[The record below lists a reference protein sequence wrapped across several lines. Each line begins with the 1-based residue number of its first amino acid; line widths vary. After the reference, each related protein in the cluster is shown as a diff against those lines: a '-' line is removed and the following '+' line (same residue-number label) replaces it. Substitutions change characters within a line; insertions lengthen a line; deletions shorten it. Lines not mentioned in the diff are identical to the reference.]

1 MCGSSEFS
9 PVYLIPIYC
18 TVNLVDETPKF
29 PTMALCRSPSFPRH
43 RTDHPSGGSC
53 NLPLSYQKYLPNTC
67 CEAQPIQFVWYYVL
81 TCFYLLLVFSS
92 HRSPIAIA
100 IMQRQM
106 PSTSSNTSVLLL
118 LCIYLIT
125 QHTTWLSF
133 PFCVQQHKFSSSFS
147 LSSLSELC
155 NFFTHT
161 HTHSLVHERFPLCL
175 PWPILAKHTSLF
187 RHAIQ
192 MNITSTY
199 THIFL

>member
-18 TVNLVDETPKF
+18 TVNLVDETPKS

-67 CEAQPIQFVWYYVL
+67 CEVQPIQFVCYYVL
-81 TCFYLLLVFSS
+81 TCFYLFLVFSS

-125 QHTTWLSF
+125 QHTT
-133 PFCVQQHKFSSSFS
+133 
-147 LSSLSELC
+147 
-155 NFFTHT
+155 
-161 HTHSLVHERFPLCL
+161 
-175 PWPILAKHTSLF
+175 
-187 RHAIQ
+187 
-192 MNITSTY
+192 
-199 THIFL
+199 